1 LLPKNIESYISK
13 NLARAS
19 YAAIA
24 ILALAYII
32 SFFARKISVATF
44 AGDLVFQILV
54 DGICLATIWYVIR
67 ERVPHKKALSP
78 AVSEDIGKLYKVINI
93 KMCSLF
99 IVFYSLLALTELV
112 MQWHGYEIPS
122 PLAPGWYRMFNESHP
137 PIPIISQSVWDIIV
151 SALSIPLI
159 IYLANSKLVKEMG
172 SVNLLAVKKDE
183 PVSI

>member
-1 LLPKNIESYISK
+1 MLFWGRIIGVCGVSVSGCLIYGLIERNLRNKIPLSKERSASLLPKNIESYISK
-13 NLARAS
+13 NLAWTS

-78 AVSEDIGKLYKVINI
+78 AVSEDIGKLYKARILWSNVTQFMPHIRYGTLRAAFSI
-93 KMCSLF
+93 KKQVVDISTKM
-99 IVFYSLLALTELV
+99 
-112 MQWHGYEIPS
+112 
-122 PLAPGWYRMFNESHP
+122 WY
-137 PIPIISQSVWDIIV
+137 I
-151 SALSIPLI
+151 
-159 IYLANSKLVKEMG
+159 
-172 SVNLLAVKKDE
+172 
-183 PVSI
+183 